1 MERIIIYDSDH
12 PGALQNKCFE
22 EVYAKLGSGHSFT
35 VELARIA
42 KARGFTMMTADV
54 FLENDFSNTTAF
66 CITDMVSRN
75 TNLLLSRK
83 VIPIICFSMESPII
97 ARDFYIKIEKLA
109 GRFIHSIQFKGTSE
123 RLLKTPTQF
132 SVMYFPIDQRVPLPY
147 IEWSQREFL
156 ILVNRN
162 KRMFF
167 SDTSTLRGAIRSILS
182 RVRIM
187 YQRLIDPWIQSKE
200 IYKDRV
206 EAIYH
211 FSKNS
216 NFHLYGQGWENRIPG
231 FSLNYH
237 QAAKKAFRGGLSFE
251 EKLPVMSRYKF
262 SICFENCIFPGY
274 VTEKIFDCFLAGCIP
289 IYYGAP
295 NIEDFVP
302 ADTYID
308 FRKFENLGALEQYLN
323 TFTESDA
330 KKMLDA
336 AKAFLSSTDFDKYYT
351 INVIDSML
359 NKIENFKANLT

>member
-12 PGALQNKCFE
+12 PGAVQNKCFE
-22 EVYAKLGSGHSFT
+22 EGYAKLGSGHSFT

-42 KARGFTMMTADV
+42 NVRGFIMMTGDV
-54 FLENDFSNTTAF
+54 FLKNDVGNSVAF

-75 TNLLLSRK
+75 TDLLLSRN
-83 VIPIICFSMESPII
+83 VIPIICFSTESPII

-109 GRFIHSIQFKGTSE
+109 GRFIHNIQFKGTKE
-123 RLLKTPTQF
+123 RLIKTPTLF
-132 SVMYFPIDQRVPLPY
+132 SEMYFPVDQREVLPY

-167 SDTSTLRGAIRSILS
+167 SDRTTLRGAIRSILS
-182 RVRIM
+182 RVKVV
-187 YQRLIDPWIQSKE
+187 YQRLLDPWVRSKE

-211 FSKNS
+211 FSKKP
-216 NFHLYGQGWENRIPG
+216 NFHLFGQGWENRIPG
-231 FSLNYH
+231 FPVKYH
-237 QAAKKAFRGGLSFE
+237 QAAKRVFRGGLSFE

-262 SICFENCIFPGY
+262 SVCFENCIFPGY

-295 NIEDFVP
+295 DIEDFVP
-302 ADTYID
+302 VDTFID
-308 FRKFENLGALEQYLN
+308 YRKFENLKALEHYLN

-330 KKMLDA
+330 KKMLTA
-336 AKAFLSSTDFDKYYT
+336 TKVFLASKDFDKYYMTNVVDT
-351 INVIDSML
+351 IL
-359 NKIENFKANLT
+359 TKIENFKTT